1 MQKSRTLLLA
11 VIIIATLLLAACASA
26 PAQAPAA
33 GTAAATAAAGD
44 AAPAKA
50 KRVGYAVPDASNPF
64 LANLTKNVTDYF
76 VKDGVEVL
84 VADAQGDATKQVN
97 QIENFTTMGVDVI
110 IVMAI
115 DPKGVT
121 SVIEEAQKAG
131 IKVMVA
137 GGDTGSYDA
146 IMHTDQHAMGAM
158 IAQMACDFISKTY
171 ADAADGSVEVGIIE
185 NRDTPEAT
193 ARSNGIA
200 TVETLCPKAKI
211 AGVVGGAPTITV
223 GATSAENLLTAHPN
237 VKLILAYNDAQGL
250 GATQT
255 VAAMSS
261 IDPAAFAIYGADST
275 PDALAAIKS
284 GNSVFRGTVRF
295 GSDNL
300 ALDTYNLVKKMV
312 NGEEFPKET
321 LDPLTPMTAAN
332 VQ

>member
-1 MQKSRTLLLA
+1 MQKSRSLLLA
-11 VIIIATLLLAACASA
+11 VFVLAGLLLSACAAA

-33 GTAAATAAAGD
+33 GATTAAAAGD

-64 LANLTKNVTDYF
+64 LANLTKNVADYF
-76 VKDGVEVL
+76 AKDGVEVI

-121 SVIEEAQKAG
+121 SVIEDAQKAG

-146 IMHTDQHAMGAM
+146 IMHTDQYAMGAM
-158 IAQMACDFISKTY
+158 IAQMACDFIDKTY

-193 ARSNGIA
+193 ARSTGIA

-237 VKLILAYNDAQGL
+237 IKLILAYNDAQGL

-261 IDPAAFAIYGADST
+261 IDPATFAVYGADST
-275 PDALAAIKS
+275 PDAMAAIKS
-284 GNSVFRGTVRF
+284 GDSVFRGTVRF

-312 NGEEFPKET
+312 NGEEFPKEI
-321 LDPLTPMTAAN
+321 LDPLTPMTVAN